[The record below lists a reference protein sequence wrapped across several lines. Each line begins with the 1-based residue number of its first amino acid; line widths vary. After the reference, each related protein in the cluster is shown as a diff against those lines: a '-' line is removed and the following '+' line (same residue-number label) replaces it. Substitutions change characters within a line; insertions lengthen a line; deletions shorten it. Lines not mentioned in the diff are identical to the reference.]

1 MKIKRKFDLFSLG
14 LVLLFLGLF
23 LVTWAANRYIH
34 STTEELANLSKELD
48 FLTGLKTSLDNLEY
62 SLREFLASPD
72 DHKRAETNHAYEE
85 FYRLVGKTRDFR
97 LDEDELEMLRYLRE
111 NIDRF
116 SGWLTSILYS
126 ERTEDREPYL
136 ESLRMYLFHEVG
148 KRIEKHWDEDMKK
161 IEEAKKRASL
171 AQEKI
176 IFLYLFSLVLLGV
189 VVYLIRRTISRRI
202 IKPLLSLSSSSHRI
216 ADGELDHHIKIE
228 TSDELSEL
236 ADNFNRMADTLREK
250 ISSLESSFQREQK
263 VVRELAI
270 LNEFIGYVTTELEFD
285 IILRRFVER
294 ASDLLKADGGAILV
308 HAPDGE
314 ELFVSTNE
322 TITQEFL
329 EEVLRMKG
337 ERINSLIELE
347 EASMAGEEARV
358 ISGGEVGNIIYIP
371 VVSSTGMKGVLS
383 IFSREANFSES
394 DEDTL
399 FAFAFQAF
407 QSISFQR
414 ELARMATTDG
424 LTGLH
429 NHRMFQERLTEEIL
443 RAERYKRRLFLLLL
457 DIDHFKLFNDTY
469 GHQTGDEVLRII
481 ASVIRGSVRKVD
493 FAARYGGEEFVI
505 ILPETDCEN
514 AFRVAERIREKVER
528 YVIDVGGHK
537 TRLTVS
543 IGISCFPQDAIQK
556 EDLIR
561 KADAALYLAK
571 ERGRNRV
578 VLFSEI
584 PVEKG

>member
-1 MKIKRKFDLFSLG
+1 MNIKRKFDLFSTG
-14 LVLLFLGLF
+14 LVLLFIGLF
-23 LVTWAANRYIH
+23 LVTWTANRYIH
-34 STTEELANLSKELD
+34 STTEELADFSKKLD
-48 FLTGLKTSLDNLEY
+48 FMTGLKTSLNNLEH

-72 DHKRAETNHAYEE
+72 DHKRTETNLAYEE
-85 FYRLVGKTRDFR
+85 FYRLVGKTNDFN
-97 LDEDELEMLRYLRE
+97 LDEDELAMLQYLRE
-111 NIDRF
+111 NLDRF
-116 SGWLTSILYS
+116 SIWLTAILYS
-126 ERTEDREPYL
+126 AGAEDRDPYI
-136 ESLRMYLFHEVG
+136 ESLRMSLFQELG

-161 IEEAKKRASL
+161 IEEAKKRAAL
-171 AQEKI
+171 AQEKV
-176 IFLYLFSLVLLGV
+176 FLLYIFSLVLLVGV
-189 VVYLIRRTISRRI
+189 VFLIRRTINRRI
-202 IKPLLSLSSSSHRI
+202 IKPLLMLSSSSHRI
-216 ADGELDHHIKIE
+216 ADGELDHYIKIE
-228 TSDELSEL
+228 TDDELSEL

-250 ISSLESSFQREQK
+250 ISSLESSFHREQK

-294 ASDLLKADGGAILV
+294 ATDLLKADGGAILV

-314 ELFVSTNE
+314 EFFVSTSE
-322 TITQEFL
+322 RVTREFL

-358 ISGGEVGNIIYIP
+358 LSGGDVGNIIYIP
-371 VVSSTGMKGVLS
+371 LVSGAGMKGVLG
-383 IFSREANFSES
+383 IFSKEANFSES

-429 NHRMFQERLTEEIL
+429 NHRMFQERLSEEIL

-457 DIDHFKLFNDTY
+457 DIDHFKMFNDTY
-469 GHQTGDEVLRII
+469 GHQTGDEVLRTI

-514 AFRVAERIREKVER
+514 AFMVAERIREKVER

-543 IGISCFPQDAIQK
+543 IGISCFPQDAIDK

-571 ERGRNRV
+571 EGGRNRV
-578 VLFSEI
+578 VLFSEL